1 MRAAL
6 AEAVTE
12 TRKSSWSFAE
22 GAQIVPGRHAVRLLG
37 GGHRY
42 EAYLAW
48 DDDLRTLV
56 AVKIVRPDL
65 VEHPGVLAGMA
76 GEARALERLRHPVIV
91 RGFDAVLDGERPH
104 LVLELLDGPRLSTLV
119 RTSVVAVEQ
128 VLGLGLQLASA
139 AHYLSVSG
147 IVHLDIKPRNVIMGG
162 PPRLIDLS
170 VALPL
175 EELATITTPVGT
187 DSYMAP
193 EQCDPDRFAE
203 IGAAADV
210 WGIGVTLYSAL
221 AKRKAFESTP
231 DERFPQLTQRPA
243 PLPREVPPALA
254 SLVLSTLE
262 PRPAAR
268 PTAAELGDALE
279 PLVAALPRPRLGR
292 FRPSDRG
299 PHVGRAVR

>member
-22 GAQIVPGRHAVRLLG
+22 GAEIVPGRHAVRLLG

>member
-1 MRAAL
+1 VR
-6 AEAVTE
+6 EAVADPE
-12 TRKSSWSFAE
+12 ARAPKSSWAFAE
-22 GAQIVPGRHAVRLLG
+22 GDEIVPGRHAVRLLG

-65 VEHPGVLAGMA
+65 VDHPGVLAGLA
-76 GEARALERLRHPVIV
+76 GEARALDRLSHPVIV
-91 RGFDAVLDGERPH
+91 RGFDAVLGGERPH

-128 VLGLGLQLASA
+128 LLSLGLQLSSA
-139 AHYLSVSG
+139 AHYLSVRG
-147 IVHLDIKPRNVIMGG
+147 IVHLDIKPRNVIMAG

-170 VALPL
+170 IALPV
-175 EELATITTPVGT
+175 EELSTITTPVGT
-187 DSYMAP
+187 DAYMAP
-193 EQCDPDRFAE
+193 EQSDPARFAE
-203 IGAAADV
+203 IGPPADV
-210 WGIGVTLYSAL
+210 WGIGVTLYGAL
-221 AKRKAFESTP
+221 AKRMAFESTP
-231 DERFPQLTQRPA
+231 DERFPQLTRRPA
-243 PLPREVPPALA
+243 PLPSDVPPVFAD
-254 SLVLSTLE
+254 LVFSTLE
-262 PRPAAR
+262 PRPADR

-299 PHVGRAVR
+299 LHVRRSVR

>member
-1 MRAAL
+1 VRAAL